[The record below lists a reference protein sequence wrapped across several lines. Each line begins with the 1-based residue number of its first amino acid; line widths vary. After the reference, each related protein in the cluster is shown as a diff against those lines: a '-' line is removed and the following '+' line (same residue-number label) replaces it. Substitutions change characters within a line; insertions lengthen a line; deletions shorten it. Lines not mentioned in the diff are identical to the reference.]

1 MGKEVKTMK
10 YIKNTGRMSLAFT
23 VVKDGREVKIE
34 LGRRLLYRDTGNIA
48 FDGIT
53 KVSEENIK
61 LLKEQKLFVKFLE
74 SGDLEI
80 LEESQ
85 VRTPEETKVAKLE
98 KENQELL
105 EKLKKAEKADVKKM
119 EEENKTLADENATL
133 KAQLESL
140 TKAKD
145 KEVKASA
152 DDDKNA
158 EDGKASD
165 VDTEGF

>member
-23 VVKDGREVKIE
+23 IVKDGREVKIE

-53 KVSEENIK
+53 KVSEEDIK
-61 LLKEQKLFVKFLE
+61 LLKEQKLFVKFIE

-140 TKAKD
+140 TKAKETKD
-145 KEVKASA
+145 PAET
-152 DDDKNA
+152 DENA
-158 EDGKASD
+158 EDKDASE